1 MAKRK
6 TNNNG
11 VWKVMAA
18 IVIVLFVIGI
28 TRLSISANDVT
39 NDTGNLEMVK
49 VPANIGC
56 EIIDYEGFTVYFN
69 QEWHIPVCCVHE
81 LTAEETDGQIPREK
95 YFSQDESVTGCATL
109 DDYKYSGY
117 DRGHMVPAGD
127 MKWSTKAM
135 HDCFYLTNMVPQN
148 GALNSGAWNKLEQ
161 KLRDWAK
168 RDESL
173 VIVTGVVVSDED
185 KEITI
190 GESNVVVPG
199 MLYKAVLA
207 PKAVPMRAIG
217 FLYPNKKAQGSLTQ
231 HVVSIDE
238 IEELSGLDLFS
249 SLPDDVE
256 DVIEATAD
264 FKQWNSIKKKN

>member
-6 TNNNG
+6 NNNNS
-11 VWKVMAA
+11 VWKVITL
-18 IVIVLFVIGI
+18 IVIVLFIIGI
-28 TRLSISANDVT
+28 TRLTISANDVKT
-39 NDTGNLEMVK
+39 DIGNLEMVM
-49 VPANIGC
+49 VPENIAC
-56 EIIDYEGFTVYFN
+56 KTINYEGFSVYFN
-69 QEWHIPVCCVHE
+69 PEWHIPVCCVHE
-81 LTAEETDGQIPREK
+81 LTATETLGDKPREK
-95 YFSQDESVTGCATL
+95 YFSQDETVYGCATL

-161 KLRDWAK
+161 KLRDWAQ

-173 VIVTGVVVSDED
+173 MIITGVIVSEED
-185 KEITI
+185 KKITI
-190 GESNVVVPG
+190 GESNVVVPC

-207 PKAVPMRAIG
+207 HKVTPMRAIG
-217 FLYPNKKAQGSLTQ
+217 FLYPNKKAQGSLAQ

-238 IEELSGLDLFS
+238 IERLSHLDLFS

-256 DVIEATAD
+256 DAIEATAD
-264 FKQWNSIKKKN
+264 FKQWNSIKKKK